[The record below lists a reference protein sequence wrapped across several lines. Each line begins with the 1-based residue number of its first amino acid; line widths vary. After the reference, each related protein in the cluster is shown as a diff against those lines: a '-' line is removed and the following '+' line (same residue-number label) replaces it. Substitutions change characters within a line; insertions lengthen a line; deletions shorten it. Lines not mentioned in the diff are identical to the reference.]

1 MAPEKW
7 RLLMEKDER
16 DPRFDYR
23 ALLKSVSPEIRKEL
37 REEVFQR
44 KYAACQT
51 AIAKLRSAIS
61 EVAPD
66 DAEAIRSWERN
77 RKVAIVASGGLS
89 HFIVDEE
96 IDRMALD
103 GLLKQDGQKLSH
115 LPLERLM
122 VLGTGEILN
131 WIAAAGAPVD
141 YAPR

>member
-1 MAPEKW
+1 
-7 RLLMEKDER
+7 L
-16 DPRFDYR
+16 
-23 ALLKSVSPEIRKEL
+23 
-37 REEVFQR
+37 
-44 KYAACQT
+44 
-51 AIAKLRSAIS
+51 
-61 EVAPD
+61 
-66 DAEAIRSWERN
+66 ERN